1 MGCYMVCERVCKL
14 SYILCNSGVQ
24 RMPHLPL
31 PEELRDNPRLFLKL
45 MEEYGIG
52 PSDLHISRVYK
63 NMMKKG
69 ERKPSLQLCKKLLQV
84 IKQRLEV
91 QSERNGVSGGPIP
104 AWGGCEASR
113 TSRPTPTWPA

>member
-1 MGCYMVCERVCKL
+1 
-14 SYILCNSGVQ
+14 
-24 RMPHLPL
+24 MPHLPG
-31 PEELRDNPRLFLKL
+31 PKELKDNPSLFLEL
-45 MEEYGIG
+45 MEKYNVK
-52 PSDLHISRVYK
+52 PSELDISRGYK
-63 NMMKKG
+63 SMLKKG
-69 ERKPSLQLCKKLLQV
+69 RRKPSLELCRKLLQV